1 MTHYR
6 SWTAYIDFAAYIGS
20 GTNSSAGGENN
31 LKARNAGISN
41 GMSWVRELE
50 DRQRVALRSA
60 KREKN
65 ILESRNS
72 DSEVDSFFDNG
83 SDNNS
88 GSDSDG
94 DNTDV
99 DRVRRVDSSSSSSS
113 SSSGGSSSSSGSS
126 RSRSVRESDRDRE
139 LDRESYG
146 DRDRDRDRRG
156 EMSGD
161 RDQDD
166 ISIMSNSALSS
177 SSSSKSF
184 EKATPSSELDF
195 VLQYE
200 TEIGNNDRDECDGQD
215 ESEGGAI
222 DRALKLLGLDGRRT
236 SSQGSTR

>member
-83 SDNNS
+83 SDS
-88 GSDSDG
+88 GSDG
-94 DNTDV
+94 DNADV

-113 SSSGGSSSSSGSS
+113 SS

-161 RDQDD
+161 RDQDNT
-166 ISIMSNSALSS
+166 SIMSNSALSS

-184 EKATPSSELDF
+184 DKPTPSSELDF

-200 TEIGNNDRDECDGQD
+200 NEIGNNDRDECDGQD

>member
-1 MTHYR
+1 M
-6 SWTAYIDFAAYIGS
+6 
-20 GTNSSAGGENN
+20 
-31 LKARNAGISN
+31 KARNAGVSN

-72 DSEVDSFFDNG
+72 DSEVDSFFD
-83 SDNNS
+83 S
-88 GSDSDG
+88 GSDSG
-94 DNTDV
+94 GSGSDNADV
-99 DRVRRVDSSSSSSS
+99 DIVRRVDSSSSS
-113 SSSGGSSSSSGSS
+113 SS

-146 DRDRDRDRRG
+146 DRDRDGERRR

-161 RDQDD
+161 GDGDQDS
-166 ISIMSNSALSS
+166 ISIMSSSTLSS
-177 SSSSKSF
+177 SSSSSF
-184 EKATPSSELDF
+184 SKPTTSSELDF

-200 TEIGNNDRDECDGQD
+200 NEIGNNDRDECDGQD